1 MSRASALIVFC
12 LLAAVA
18 LAVACGGGEE
28 EGPGGAE
35 LPEGFPQDFPLYA
48 QAAVEAAT
56 VAPEGDGFRVQW
68 RSSDSPDQ
76 VRDFYESE
84 LDKDPWQ
91 VDNAQDIPEMETT
104 VITFA
109 RVDGGAEWGTVAIAT
124 VRENGQHVTIA
135 LSLTVPQ

>member
-1 MSRASALIVFC
+1 MTRASVLIALC

-18 LAVACGGGEE
+18 LAAACGGGEE
-28 EGPGGAE
+28 GGPGGVE
-35 LPEGFPQDFPLYA
+35 LPEGFPRDFPLYEK
-48 QAAVEAAT
+48 AAAR
-56 VAPEGDGFRVQW
+56 VAPVPVEEGRFLAEWQ
-68 RSSDSPDQ
+68 SSDTPDE
-76 VRDFYESE
+76 VRDFYERE
-84 LDKDPWQ
+84 LDEDPWQ
-91 VDNAQDIPEMETT
+91 VDNVQDIPEMETT